1 MGESIL
7 SYSFKAYSKNI
18 KMISFFAIP
27 ALIGLLIPTLV
38 NTPVFAA
45 LGASFL
51 RTGSI
56 PDMSAAD
63 FGVILAALLAS
74 LYLISFAIVNINIV
88 IKAQRTQTSIKNEVI
103 KGITGYTLNVFIL
116 YLLGL
121 IALLIIQLLTLE
133 LGAQNWLAPILSLI
147 AWLPLFYAPAG
158 LVIDELRPFR
168 AAEKSFKMVFS
179 KFHYFVLWLVI
190 AFVLLSL
197 LDIAFLNLGAV
208 LPVSTHKLG
217 SLFVL
222 LANSLVL
229 MPFLIVLQ
237 TEIYLSKYTI
247 LD

>member
-1 MGESIL
+1 MGEGIL
-7 SYSFKAYSKNI
+7 SYSWKAYTSNI
-18 KMISFFAIP
+18 KLISFFSIP
-27 ALIGLLIPTLV
+27 TLIAMLIPTLV
-38 NTPVFAA
+38 KTPIFPA
-45 LGASFL
+45 LGATFL

-56 PDMSAAD
+56 PDMTPAD
-63 FGVILAALLAS
+63 FGVIIAALLAS

-121 IALLIIQLLTLE
+121 IALLIIQLTTLE
-133 LGAQNWLAPILSLI
+133 LGAQKWLAPLLSLLV
-147 AWLPLFYAPAG
+147 WLPLFYAPAG

-179 KFHYFVLWLVI
+179 KFHYFLLWLLI
-190 AFVLLSL
+190 AFVLLSVS
-197 LDIAFLNLGAV
+197 DFVALNFFEHRV
-208 LPVSTHKLG
+208 G
-217 SLFVL
+217 SLLVL
-222 LANSLVL
+222 LLNSLVL

-237 TEIYLSKYTI
+237 TQIYLSKYTI